1 MIKYVN
7 PILMVTIGFA
17 LILLLAVNKVDNAVF
32 RFVIGMSA
40 FANIIVGSYTF
51 KELLRD
57 SSEAASLQAKK

>member
-1 MIKYVN
+1 
-7 PILMVTIGFA
+7 MVTIGFA